1 MTRLAASR
9 RTVLTAALSLPFL
22 ARPALAQAPY
32 PSRPLRLMVGWT
44 PGGGVDVIARKL
56 GQKLS
61 ASLGQPIVVENKSGA
76 TGSIAAAEVARAAPD
91 GYTLLALD
99 NSYAT
104 LPYLFSQLP
113 FDHAKSF
120 RLISISAFAPLF
132 LGVKRDAPYAD
143 LQALIAAAKAK
154 PETVSYGT
162 GGNGSVPHFNTL
174 AFQRAAGVE
183 LFHVPYRGAN
193 DAVLAV
199 LGGTVQMVM
208 VSIASALG
216 SLQGGEL
223 RPLAISG
230 TARVPALPQVPTF
243 AEAGLPGFEAIAW
256 YGLAAP
262 QGTPDAIVDKLNSA
276 MRAALA
282 ELDMRQFLD
291 ELGALPSGQSPSEAA
306 TILAAETEKWREIAA
321 SGGIERR

>member
-1 MTRLAASR
+1 MTPPILSRRLLLCGAAS
-9 RTVLTAALSLPFL
+9 SPML
-22 ARPALAQAPY
+22 ARSALAQPTY
-32 PSRPLRLMVGWT
+32 PSRPIRVVVGWS

-61 ASLGQPIVVENKSGA
+61 ASLSQPVVIENKAGG

-91 GYTLLALD
+91 GHTLLALD

-113 FDHAKSF
+113 FDHARAF

-143 LQALIAAAKAK
+143 LQALIAAARAK
-154 PETVSYGT
+154 PDTVAYGT

-174 AFQRAAGVE
+174 AFQQAAGVE
-183 LFHVPYRGAN
+183 LFHVPFRGAN
-193 DAVLAV
+193 EAVLAV
-199 LGGTVQMVM
+199 LSGTVQMVM
-208 VSIASALG
+208 VSVASALG
-216 SLQGGEL
+216 SLQSGDL

-230 TARVPALPQVPTF
+230 GARVATLPQAPTF
-243 AEAGLPGFEAIAW
+243 AEAGMPGFEANAW

-262 QGTPDAIVDKLNSA
+262 QGTPDVIVDRLSAA
-276 MRAALA
+276 MRTALA
-282 ELDMRQFLD
+282 EPDMRQFLD
-291 ELGALPSGQSPSEAA
+291 DLGALPGGQSPEQAA
-306 TILAAETEKWREIAA
+306 TILAAETERWREVAA

>member
-1 MTRLAASR
+1 MTLSILSR
-9 RTVLTAALSLPFL
+9 RLLLCGGASLSLL
-22 ARPALAQAPY
+22 ARPALAQPTY
-32 PSRPLRLMVGWT
+32 PSRPIRVVVGWS

-61 ASLGQPIVVENKSGA
+61 TSLGQPVVIENKAGG

-113 FDHAKSF
+113 FDYAKAF

-132 LGVKRDAPYAD
+132 LGVKRNAPYAD
-143 LQALIAAAKAK
+143 LRALIAAARAK
-154 PETVSYGT
+154 PDTVAYGT

-183 LFHVPYRGAN
+183 LFHVPFRGAN
-193 DAVLAV
+193 EAVLAV
-199 LGGTVQMVM
+199 LSGTVQMVM
-208 VSIASALG
+208 VSVASALG
-216 SLQGGEL
+216 SLQSGDL

-230 TARVPALPQVPTF
+230 TAWVAALPQAPTF
-243 AEAGLPGFEAIAW
+243 AEAGFPGFEANAW

-262 QGTPDAIVDKLNSA
+262 QGTPDAIVDKLTTA
-276 MRAALA
+276 MQAALA
-282 ELDMRQFLD
+282 EPDMRQFLD
-291 ELGALPSGQSPSEAA
+291 ELGALPGGQNPKQAA
-306 TILAAETEKWREIAA
+306 TILTAETERWREIAS